1 MADNHSQRKNGS
13 EKQKVAASSV
23 LAAVFLTGMKMV
35 IGLLTGSLGIMSE
48 AAHSALDL
56 GAAVMT
62 LVAVRISSRPA
73 DDSHHYGHGKVE
85 GLSAFLEVL
94 LLLATCGWIIYEALH
109 RILVRHAEIEVNFW
123 SFAVMAVS
131 IAIDFSRSRALYR
144 VARKE
149 KSQALE
155 ADALHFSSDIW
166 SSAVV
171 IFGLVGYKF
180 FQWHAADSVAALIVA
195 VLVIVVSVRLALR
208 TLDMLLDRA
217 PRGLKP
223 SLEKAVAE
231 IPGVRRVSSLRLRAS
246 GPQTFV
252 DMRLL
257 IDSHKQFVEAHQI
270 AEAAEQKIS
279 ELVPGAD
286 VVIHADPE
294 ALAEPGPDTDG
305 HADGHADGIVSDLL
319 AAHRNMFVGY
329 HDLSIVRHE
338 NSYLVSMHLEME
350 RDDHLDKVHKVCD
363 HLERDIKQ
371 RMPGSKVAIHVEP
384 CRRGKKH

>member
-1 MADNHSQRKNGS
+1 MAESTQIKSSGS
-13 EKQKVAASSV
+13 EKHRVAATSV
-23 LAAVFLTGMKMV
+23 VAAVFLTGMKLV
-35 IGLLTGSLGIMSE
+35 VGVLTGSLGILSE

-109 RILVRHAEIEVNFW
+109 RIMVRHAEIEVNFW

-180 FQWHAADSVAALIVA
+180 FKWHAADSVAALAVA

-223 SLEKAVAE
+223 AIEKAVLSIE
-231 IPGVRRVSSLRLRAS
+231 GVRQIESLRLRAA

-257 IDSHKQFVEAHQI
+257 IDSCKQFVEAHQI
-270 AEAAEQKIS
+270 AETAERKIS
-279 ELVPGAD
+279 EIVPGAD
-286 VVIHADPE
+286 VVIHADPDAGGE
-294 ALAEPGPDTDG
+294 ASKEQTGL
-305 HADGHADGIVSDLL
+305 SDLL
-319 AAHRNMFVGY
+319 ESHRGMFAGY
-329 HDLSIVRHE
+329 HDLSIVRHHD
-338 NSYLVSMHLEME
+338 SYLVSLHLEME
-350 RDDHLDKVHKVCD
+350 RDDHLEKVHKVCD

-371 RMPGSKVAIHVEP
+371 RMPGSKVTIHVEP
-384 CRRGKKH
+384 CRRGKRH

>member
-1 MADNHSQRKNGS
+1 MADKDKEKTTSS
-13 EKQKVAASSV
+13 EKHRVAASSV
-23 LAAVFLTGMKMV
+23 LAAVFLTGMKLAV
-35 IGLLTGSLGIMSE
+35 GLLTGSLGILSE

-109 RILVRHAEIEVNFW
+109 RIMVRHAAIEVNFW
-123 SFAVMAVS
+123 SFAVMAIS
-131 IAIDFSRSRALYR
+131 IVIDFSRSRALYR

-149 KSQALE
+149 QSQALE

-166 SSAVV
+166 SSMVV

-180 FQWHAADSVAALIVA
+180 LKWQEADSVAALVVA
-195 VLVIVVSVRLALR
+195 GLVIVVSVRLALR

-217 PRGLKP
+217 PRGLGP
-223 SLEKAVAE
+223 ALERAVAE
-231 IPGVRRVSSLRLRAS
+231 VPGVKRVESLRLRAA

-257 IDSHKQFVEAHQI
+257 IDSGKEFVEAHHI
-270 AEAAEQKIS
+270 AEAAERRVS
-279 ELVPGAD
+279 EIVPGAD
-286 VVIHADPE
+286 VVIHADP
-294 ALAEPGPDTDG
+294 DDDDYVIDHQDG
-305 HADGHADGIVSDLL
+305 LSDLL
-319 AAHRNMFVGY
+319 DAHREMFVGY
-329 HDLSIVRHE
+329 HDLSIVRHKD
-338 NSYLVSMHLEME
+338 SYLVSLHLEMGRE
-350 RDDHLDKVHKVCD
+350 EHLEKVHKVCD
-363 HLERDIKQ
+363 HLEREIKH
-371 RMPGSKVAIHVEP
+371 RMPDSKVTIHVEP
-384 CRRGKKH
+384 CRKRRH

>member
-1 MADNHSQRKNGS
+1 MAATS
-13 EKQKVAASSV
+13 VA
-23 LAAVFLTGMKMV
+23 AAVFLTGMKLTV
-35 IGLLTGSLGIMSE
+35 GLLTGSLGILSE

-62 LVAVRISSRPA
+62 LVAVRISGRPA
-73 DDSHHYGHGKVE
+73 DESHHYGHGKVE

-109 RILVRHAEIEVNFW
+109 RILIKHAEIEVNFW

-131 IAIDFSRSRALYR
+131 IIIDISRSRALYR
-144 VARKE
+144 VAKKE

-171 IFGLVGYKF
+171 IFGLVGYRF
-180 FQWHAADSVAALIVA
+180 LHWRMADSVAALAVA
-195 VLVIVVSVRLALR
+195 ALVIVVSVRLALR

-217 PRGLKP
+217 PRGVKP
-223 SLEKAVAE
+223 AIERAVSA
-231 IPGVRRVSSLRLRAS
+231 IDGVRRIESLRMRAS

-257 IDSHKQFVEAHQI
+257 IDAGREFVEAHQI
-270 AEAAEQKIS
+270 VEVAERRIS

-286 VVIHADPE
+286 VVIHADPDDSGE
-294 ALAEPGPDTDG
+294 AANDRAGL
-305 HADGHADGIVSDLL
+305 SNLL
-319 AAHRNMFVGY
+319 ESHRRMFAGY
-329 HDLSIVRHE
+329 HDLSIVRHGD
-338 NSYLVSMHLEME
+338 SYLVSLHLEMDG
-350 RDDHLDKVHKVCD
+350 DDNLEKVHKVCD

-371 RMPGSKVAIHVEP
+371 RMPGSTVTIHVEP
-384 CRRGKKH
+384 CRRGRKH

>member
-1 MADNHSQRKNGS
+1 MADKSADNGKGAS
-13 EKQKVAASSV
+13 EKTRVAATSV
-23 LAAVFLTGMKMV
+23 LAAVFLTGMKLV
-35 IGLLTGSLGIMSE
+35 VGLHTGSLGILSE

-73 DDSHHYGHGKVE
+73 DEGHHYGHGKVE

-131 IAIDFSRSRALYR
+131 IIIDISRSRALYR
-144 VARKE
+144 VAKKE

-171 IFGLVGYKF
+171 IFGLVGYRF
-180 FQWHAADSVAALIVA
+180 LHWRMADSVAALLVA

-223 SLEKAVAE
+223 AIERAVTG
-231 IPGVRRVSSLRLRAS
+231 IDGVRRIESLRLRAS

-257 IDSHKQFVEAHQI
+257 IDAGRQFVEAHQI
-270 AEAAEQKIS
+270 AEAAERMVS
-279 ELVPGAD
+279 EIVPGAD
-286 VVIHADPE
+286 VVIHADPDASGE
-294 ALAEPGPDTDG
+294 AANDRESL
-305 HADGHADGIVSDLL
+305 SDLL
-319 AAHRNMFVGY
+319 DSHRRMFAGY
-329 HDLSIVRHE
+329 HDLSIVRHGD
-338 NSYLVSMHLEME
+338 SYLVSLHLEME
-350 RDDHLDKVHKVCD
+350 GGQQLEKVHKVCD

-371 RMPGSKVAIHVEP
+371 RMPGCTVTIHVEP
-384 CRRGKKH
+384 CRRGRKH

>member
-1 MADNHSQRKNGS
+1 MEASGDNGWGGS
-13 EKQKVAASSV
+13 EKSRVAALSV
-23 LAAVFLTGMKMV
+23 AAAVVLTSMKLV
-35 IGLLTGSLGIMSE
+35 VGWLTGSLGILSE

-94 LLLATCGWIIYEALH
+94 LLLATCLWIIYEAVH
-109 RILVRHAEIEVNFW
+109 RIAVRHAEVQVNFW
-123 SFAVMAVS
+123 SFAVMIVS
-131 IAIDFSRSRALYR
+131 VVIDFNRSRALFR
-144 VARKE
+144 VAKRE
-149 KSQALE
+149 RSQALE
-155 ADALHFSSDIW
+155 ADALHFSSDIL

-171 IFGLVGYKF
+171 IVGLAGYKF
-180 FQWHAADSVAALIVA
+180 FHWRIADSVAALVVA
-195 VLVIVVSVRLALR
+195 LLVIVVSLRLAGR

-217 PRGLKP
+217 PRQLKP
-223 SLEKAVAE
+223 TLEKAVSGL
-231 IPGVRRVSSLRLRAS
+231 PGVKQVSSLRVRAS

-257 IDSHKQFVEAHQI
+257 IDARKEFVEAHRI
-270 AEAAEQKIS
+270 AEAAEQKVS
-279 ELVPGAD
+279 EIVPGAD

-294 ALAEPGPDTDG
+294 GPTPIPTD
-305 HADGHADGIVSDLL
+305 ADGIVSDLM

-329 HDLSIVRHE
+329 HDLSIVRHGD
-338 NSYLVSMHLEME
+338 SYLVSLHLEME

-371 RMPGSKVAIHVEP
+371 RMPGSKVTIHVEP
-384 CRRGKKH
+384 WRRGKRH

>member
-1 MADNHSQRKNGS
+1 MRVSKDVN
-13 EKQKVAASSV
+13 EKTRVAASSV
-23 LAAVFLTGMKMV
+23 AAAVFLTGMKLAV
-35 IGLLTGSLGIMSE
+35 GLMTGSLGILSE

-62 LVAVRISSRPA
+62 LVAVKISSRPA

-85 GLSAFLEVL
+85 GMSAFLQVL

-123 SFAVMAVS
+123 SFAVMSVS
-131 IAIDFSRSRALYR
+131 IVIDVSRSRALYQ

-171 IFGLVGYKF
+171 ILGLVGYKF
-180 FQWHAADSVAALIVA
+180 FGWILADSIAALVVA

-217 PRGLKP
+217 PQGLKP
-223 SLEKAVAE
+223 SIERAVGD
-231 IPGVRRVSSLRLRAS
+231 IPGVKRIDCLRLRAA

-257 IDSHKQFVEAHQI
+257 IDSGKQFVEAHRI
-270 AEAAEQKIS
+270 AEAAERKVS
-279 ELVPGAD
+279 EMVPGAD

-294 ALAEPGPDTDG
+294 DSDQADKEPGRG
-305 HADGHADGIVSDLL
+305 LSDLL
-319 AAHRNMFVGY
+319 DAHRGMFAGY
-329 HDLSIVRHE
+329 HDLSIVRH
-338 NSYLVSMHLEME
+338 NDSYLVSMHLEME
-350 RDDHLDKVHKVCD
+350 RDEQLEKVHKVCD
-363 HLERDIKQ
+363 HLERDIRQ
-371 RMPGSKVAIHVEP
+371 RMPGSKVTIHVEP
-384 CRRGKKH
+384 CRRGKRH